1 MTTYSTWHRT
11 ISIVED
17 AQAFATLEQ
26 EWNDLYHDSLLVTP
40 FQSWAWL
47 YSWWQ
52 SYGKRYGLRLIMVRN
67 GEGLLVGMFPLMLER
82 RRGFRRLLF
91 VGTGASDYLDVLA
104 RKGWE
109 AEVAEAGARA
119 IGQLGA
125 WQVADLHQLRP
136 ASAAWGIF
144 ERWNGPKVRVWQ
156 DSCPMIDAKPWD
168 ELLMS
173 FKRKTRYDVRR
184 ALRRAQSD
192 GVRCEQATPENA
204 EQAVLR
210 WIALHREGWRGRT
223 IDPSHLTREFELH
236 LGAAARRM
244 IASGLGGVYEFRRD
258 GEVIA
263 SHLLIFGSDFV
274 GEYLWGATQ
283 EALERYQVSS
293 LNIHNGI
300 NVALE
305 RNCACLDL
313 LRGEEPYK
321 VRWASKVVATHR
333 AILGRSRAPFA
344 PYAAY
349 IVLRSRAKRY
359 ANSDEVPSW
368 VNDAVDRSR
377 VLRRKVRHYANEE
390 HRPRWVNAAI
400 NRLRER

>member
-1 MTTYSTWHRT
+1 MTPHPT

-17 AQAFATLEQ
+17 AQVFATLEQ
-26 EWNDLYHDSLLVTP
+26 EWNDLYHDSQLVTP

-47 YSWWQ
+47 YSWWEA
-52 SYGKRYGLRLIMVRN
+52 YGKRYALQLIIVRN
-67 GEGLLVGMFPLMLER
+67 GEGHLIGILPLMLGR
-82 RRGFRRLLF
+82 RRGLRRLLF

-109 AEVAEAGARA
+109 AELAEAGAQA
-119 IGQLGA
+119 LGQIGA

-136 ASAAWGIF
+136 ASAAWDIF
-144 ERWNGPKVRVWQ
+144 ERWTGPKVRVYQ
-156 DSCPMIDAKPWD
+156 DSCPMIDARPWD

-173 FKRKTRYDVRR
+173 FKRKMRYDVRR
-184 ALRRAQSD
+184 ALRRAHKD
-192 GVRCEQATPENA
+192 GVHCEQATPENA
-204 EQAVLR
+204 EQAVIR

-223 IDPSHLTREFELH
+223 IDPTHLTREFEFH
-236 LGAAARRM
+236 LEAAARRM

-263 SHLLIFGSDFV
+263 SHLLVFGSDFV

-300 NVALE
+300 HVALE

-321 VRWASKVVATHR
+321 LRWASRVVASHR
-333 AILGRSRAPFA
+333 AILGRRRVPWT

-349 IVLRSRAKRY
+349 FVLRSRAKRY

-368 VNDAVDRSR
+368 INDAVNRSR
-377 VLRRKVRHYANEE
+377 VVRRKVKRYANEE

-400 NRLRER
+400 DRLRKR

>member
-1 MTTYSTWHRT
+1 VTTYSTPHHT

-17 AQAFATLEQ
+17 AQVFATLEQ

-47 YSWWQ
+47 YSWWGA
-52 SYGKRYGLRLIMVRN
+52 YGKRYELQLIVLRN
-67 GEGLLVGMFPLMLER
+67 GEGLLIGIVPLMLER

-119 IGQLGA
+119 IGRIDA
-125 WQVADLHQLRP
+125 CQVADLHQLRP

-168 ELLMS
+168 ELLMA
-173 FKRKTRYDVRR
+173 FKRKMRYDVRR
-184 ALRRAQSD
+184 ALRRARED

-204 EQAVLR
+204 EQAILR
-210 WIALHREGWRGRT
+210 WMALHREGWRGRT
-223 IDPSHLTREFELH
+223 IDPAHLTREFEFH
-236 LGAAARRM
+236 LEAAARRM

-305 RNCACLDL
+305 RNCARLDL

-321 VRWASKVVATHR
+321 LRWASEVVASHR
-333 AILGRSRAPFA
+333 AILGRSRGPWT

-349 IVLRSRAKRY
+349 YVLRSRAKRY
-359 ANSDEVPSW
+359 VNSDEAPSW
-368 VNDAVDRSR
+368 INDAVIRAR
-377 VLRRKVRHYANEE
+377 VLRRKVKRYANEE
-390 HRPRWVNAAI
+390 HRPRLINAI
-400 NRLRER
+400 MNRLRER

>member
-1 MTTYSTWHRT
+1 VSAYSTSHHT
-11 ISIVED
+11 VGVVHD

-26 EWNDLYHDSLLVTP
+26 EWNELYHDSPLVTP

-52 SYGKRYGLRLIMVRN
+52 SYGKRYELQLILVRS
-67 GEGLLVGMFPLMLER
+67 GDGLLIGILPLMLER

-104 RKGWE
+104 REGRE

-119 IGQLGA
+119 LGQIGA

-136 ASAAWGIF
+136 ASAAWGIS
-144 ERWNGPKVRVWQ
+144 EQWNGPKVRVWQ
-156 DSCPMIDAKPWD
+156 DSCPVIDAKPWD

-173 FKRKTRYDVRR
+173 LKRKMRYDVRR
-184 ALRRAQSD
+184 ALRRAQTD
-192 GVRCEQATPENA
+192 GVRCEQATPDNA

-223 IDPSHLTREFELH
+223 IDPSHLTQEFELH
-236 LGAAARRM
+236 LEAAARRM
-244 IASGLGGVYEFRRD
+244 IASGLGGVYEFRRA

-263 SHLLIFGSDFV
+263 SHLLIFGPDFV

-305 RNCACLDL
+305 RNCARLDL

-321 VRWASKVVATHR
+321 VRWASEVVASHR
-333 AILGRSRAPFA
+333 AILGRSRAPWA

-349 IVLRSRAKRY
+349 YVLRSRAKRY
-359 ANSDEVPSW
+359 ANSDEVPPW
-368 VNDAVDRSR
+368 VNDAVDKSR
-377 VLRRKVRHYANEE
+377 VLRRKVKHYANEE

-400 NRLRER
+400 NRLRDR

>member
-1 MTTYSTWHRT
+1 MTTYSTSQHT

-17 AQAFATLEQ
+17 ARAFATLEQ

-47 YSWWQ
+47 YSWWEA
-52 SYGKRYGLRLIMVRN
+52 YGKRYELQLITVRN
-67 GEGLLVGMFPLMLER
+67 GEGHLIGILPLMLGR
-82 RRGFRRLLF
+82 SRGFRRLLF

-119 IGQLGA
+119 MGQIGA

-136 ASAAWGIF
+136 ASAAWDIF
-144 ERWNGPKVRVWQ
+144 ERWTGPKVRVYQ

-173 FKRKTRYDVRR
+173 FKRKMRYDVRR
-184 ALRRAQSD
+184 ALRRAHKD
-192 GVRCEQATPENA
+192 GVHCEQATAENA

-210 WIALHREGWRGRT
+210 WIALHQEGWRGRT
-223 IDPSHLTREFELH
+223 IDPTHLTREFEFH
-236 LGAAARRM
+236 LEAAARRM

-263 SHLLIFGSDFV
+263 SHLLVFGSDFV

-300 NVALE
+300 HVALE

-321 VRWASKVVATHR
+321 LRWASKVVASHR
-333 AILGRSRAPFA
+333 AILGRRRVPWT

-349 IVLRSRAKRY
+349 YVLRSRAKRY

-368 VNDAVDRSR
+368 INDAVNRSR
-377 VLRRKVRHYANEE
+377 VVRRKVKRYANEE

-400 NRLRER
+400 DRLRER